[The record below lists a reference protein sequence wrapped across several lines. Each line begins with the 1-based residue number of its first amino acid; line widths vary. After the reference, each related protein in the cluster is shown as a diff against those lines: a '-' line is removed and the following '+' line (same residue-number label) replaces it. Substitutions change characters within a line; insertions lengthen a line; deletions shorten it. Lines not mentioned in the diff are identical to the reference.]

1 MERKCAGA
9 EAVNIVYT
17 RILHKR
23 LWLGKVENLWDF
35 FKSIK
40 CDSVSKPDKTF
51 QKHMMELNIVF
62 QHADEKHFQK

>member
-1 MERKCAGA
+1 MTLSK
-9 EAVNIVYT
+9 
-17 RILHKR
+17 L
-23 LWLGKVENLWDF
+23 ENLWDF

>member
-1 MERKCAGA
+1 MTLSK
-9 EAVNIVYT
+9 
-17 RILHKR
+17 L
-23 LWLGKVENLWDF
+23 ENLWDF

-62 QHADEKHFQK
+62 KHADEKHFQK